1 MKSAENPEIT
11 VAPADP
17 RAPEIL
23 AMIAELDA
31 LMHALYPIES
41 AHLTDPATLADANNR
56 FFAAAVNGE
65 FLGCGGILVTDKGYG
80 EVKRIFVSPRARGL
94 GLARAVM
101 ERLEHEARALGL
113 SRLKLE
119 TGIHQP
125 EALALF
131 ERQGYTECARFGD
144 YPEGD
149 PNSVFYEKVL

>member
-1 MKSAENPEIT
+1 MKSAKSPKIV

-17 RAPEIL
+17 RLPEIM

-41 AHLTDPATLADANNR
+41 AHLTDPATLAADSNR
-56 FFAAAVNGE
+56 FFAAAVDGE
-65 FLGCGGILVTDKGYG
+65 FLGCGGFLVTDEGYG
-80 EVKRIFVSPRARGL
+80 EVKRIFVSPKARGL

-101 ERLEHEARALGL
+101 GRLEQEARALGL

-131 ERQGYTECARFGD
+131 ERQGFTECGRFGD

-149 PNSVFYEKVL
+149 PNSVFYEKLL